1 MNDNSYEVIVVGGG
15 HAGVEAAYAATR
27 LGMRVALVTIGI
39 DAIAQMSCN
48 PAIGGLAKGQI
59 VREIDALGGIMALAI
74 DKAGIQFRML
84 NRSKGPAVW
93 APRAQADMQDYQ
105 DQIRLLLSK
114 CENLEIVEDTVEQ
127 LLLSDGRVTGVVC
140 ESGRE
145 ITAPTVVLTTGTFL
159 RGIMHTGAKQWH
171 GGRYNEPAAEKLSNS
186 LEKAGLTLKRL
197 KTGTP
202 ARVAAESIDYSK
214 LQEQRGDEDAVPFSF
229 MNDRIEQEQLSCWI
243 TYTNEHTH
251 RIIRDNLER
260 APLYTGQI
268 NSTGPRYCP
277 SIETKIIRFAD
288 KQRHQVFLE
297 PEGRRTNWIYCNGV
311 STSLPKDVQEQM
323 LRSIEGLEKVK
334 VLRYGYAIEYDYVPP
349 LQIRATLE
357 TKKIKGLF
365 LAGQINGTSGYEE
378 AAGQGLLA
386 GVNAVRSI
394 RNQEPVIL
402 RRDQAYIGVMIDD
415 LVTRGVDEPYRMFT
429 SRAEH
434 RLLLRSDNADQRL
447 TPLGCEWG
455 LVDDKRRQR
464 FERKQKQV
472 EAIRDYLRKRTIDG
486 KPLEQLLRQQCRDEN
501 WLLEFDKELAQK
513 QFDKTAVQQVVN
525 DVRYAGYV
533 RKQQKLI
540 ERFRQGE
547 KIKLPENFDYHGVSQ
562 LRCEA
567 REKLN
572 TVQPANL
579 GQASRISGITPAD
592 ITVLMIYLKKGVKV

>member
-39 DAIAQMSCN
+39 DTIAQMSCN

-114 CENLEIVEDTVEQ
+114 CENLEIIEDTVGR
-127 LLLSDGRVTGVVC
+127 LLLSDGRVTGIVC

-159 RGIMHTGAKQWH
+159 RGIMHTGTKQWH
-171 GGRYNEPAAEKLSNS
+171 GGRYDEPAAEKLSNS
-186 LEKAGLTLKRL
+186 LEKAGLELKRL

-229 MNDRIEQEQLSCWI
+229 MNDKIEQEQLSCWI
-243 TYTNEHTH
+243 TYTNENTH

-323 LRSIEGLEKVK
+323 LRSIEGLE
-334 VLRYGYAIEYDYVPP
+334 
-349 LQIRATLE
+349 
-357 TKKIKGLF
+357 
-365 LAGQINGTSGYEE
+365 
-378 AAGQGLLA
+378 
-386 GVNAVRSI
+386 
-394 RNQEPVIL
+394 
-402 RRDQAYIGVMIDD
+402 
-415 LVTRGVDEPYRMFT
+415 
-429 SRAEH
+429 
-434 RLLLRSDNADQRL
+434 
-447 TPLGCEWG
+447 
-455 LVDDKRRQR
+455 
-464 FERKQKQV
+464 
-472 EAIRDYLRKRTIDG
+472 
-486 KPLEQLLRQQCRDEN
+486 
-501 WLLEFDKELAQK
+501 
-513 QFDKTAVQQVVN
+513 
-525 DVRYAGYV
+525 
-533 RKQQKLI
+533 
-540 ERFRQGE
+540 
-547 KIKLPENFDYHGVSQ
+547 
-562 LRCEA
+562 
-567 REKLN
+567 
-572 TVQPANL
+572 
-579 GQASRISGITPAD
+579 
-592 ITVLMIYLKKGVKV
+592 